1 MTLGTHSDGRS
12 VRRPS
17 ALLDSALATGALA
30 TIATGG
36 ALIGLGLREGESS
49 RVFRLVGRTLLE
61 RVGVASAAAP
71 LTSVAVGYLH
81 HLVVATAWGVVL
93 GLAVL
98 ALRGP
103 ARLFAALMAAIAYGA
118 VALLFM
124 PPMIRIGFS
133 VTSNVASVVPIGV
146 ALLMALLGGV
156 WLAPADTRG

>member
-1 MTLGTHSDGRS
+1 MPSVALGMLNP
-12 VRRPS
+12 RPS
-17 ALLDSALATGALA
+17 KSRLDSALATGALA

-61 RVGVASAAAP
+61 RIGVPSAAAP

-81 HLVVATAWGVVL
+81 HLVIASAWGLVL
-93 GLAVL
+93 GLLVL

-103 ARLFAALMAAIAYGA
+103 MRLFAAVLAAVAYGLI
-118 VALLFM
+118 ALWIM

-133 VTSNVASVVPIGV
+133 VTSNVPSVVPIVV
-146 ALLMALLGGV
+146 ALMMALLGGV
-156 WLAPADTRG
+156 WLAATESRT

>member
-1 MTLGTHSDGRS
+1 MPS
-12 VRRPS
+12 V
-17 ALLDSALATGALA
+17 ALDMPTNTQSKARLDSALATGALA

-61 RVGVASAAAP
+61 RMGVPSAAAP

-81 HLVVATAWGVVL
+81 HLVIASAWGVAL
-93 GLAVL
+93 GLVVL

-103 ARLFAALMAAIAYGA
+103 MRLFAALLAAAAYGL
-118 VALLFM
+118 VALWFM
-124 PPMIRIGFS
+124 PPMLRIGFS
-133 VTSNVASVVPIGV
+133 VTSSVPSVVPIVV

-156 WLAPADTRG
+156 WLAAAESRT